1 MQMIIY
7 GDDLQVIKSKSDEG
21 KHNSKKLNA
30 YRKSGDSWKPLAG
43 WRGLSGKRSKP
54 SLTLLLGLGV
64 ASACKLPFLNASTF
78 FFTRPRLFSNLLVSI
93 DVALNDN
100 RNHCHLPTSTLQLS
114 FKVLL
119 LLTFKSASRFKKFHL
134 SVRIFWLN
142 CEKFKSL

>member
-21 KHNSKKLNA
+21 KHNFRRSWNA

-43 WRGLSGKRSKP
+43 WRGLSGNRSKP

-100 RNHCHLPTSTLQLS
+100 RNHCHLPTSTFLS
-114 FKVLL
+114 KYFL
-119 LLTFKSASRFKKFHL
+119 LLTFSSVCFKIQEISFKCTKSSQL
-134 SVRIFWLN
+134 SKV
-142 CEKFKSL
+142 